1 MTRFSITDMFTRP
14 LFDNRI
20 GLAAIPRYTQ
30 DRHSLFRMSVT
41 HLLTRPRLLGALL
54 WLAALVVFALV
65 SVFTARQRLADELEV
80 TGRTL
85 HRLISQ
91 RVAQHDAH
99 LTSLIALSS
108 GAEPAPPGAAR
119 QVMESITRFYPRIV
133 WIALISLDSS
143 TAAPSAHTVVAVPDT
158 GVTNLTPLLG
168 EIAVQQRGRSF
179 IYPADS
185 KHYLLAKRAPG
196 DSPLAVVL
204 LIDPAQLLEPEER
217 PTFAHLKLS
226 LHGKTLLEQPADAA
240 FRTGV
245 AWLAAPHF
253 EKIID
258 GDGQQL
264 LLQLDRTLPL
274 AALIPPRQF
283 LGFALIAAL
292 LCAALV
298 FALRQRAAVA
308 RSQQEARAAEARLAM
323 QERETRLAHASRVN
337 SMGELASGIAHE
349 LTQPLTAL
357 LSRSQAALRL
367 AQTEKPNLPLISDT
381 LSLNV
386 REAKRAGEMLRRM
399 RDYASNKTPQ
409 RIPHN
414 LNTVVTEA
422 VALTH
427 ADLEQRGV
435 KLVLQ
440 LGAPAPHALV
450 DAIETEQV
458 LHNLIRNAADA
469 TGKDGVITIATGTQ
483 GGEAKIIVSDNG
495 PGIAPDLLPKL
506 FTPFVTTKSDGMG
519 LGLSLCATLVER
531 VDGRIEADNPATGG
545 ARFTISLPGLDH
557 QSEAA
562 Q

>member
-1 MTRFSITDMFTRP
+1 M
-14 LFDNRI
+14 
-20 GLAAIPRYTQ
+20 
-30 DRHSLFRMSVT
+30 T
-41 HLLTRPRLLGALL
+41 HLLSKPRLLGTIL
-54 WLAALVVFALV
+54 WLAVLAVFAFA
-65 SVFTARQRLADELEV
+65 SVYTARQRLADELEV

-108 GAEPAPPGAAR
+108 GSEPAPPGAAR

-133 WIALISLDSS
+133 WIALIALEGSS
-143 TAAPSAHTVVAVPDT
+143 ATPSAQTVVAVPDT
-158 GVTNLTPLLG
+158 GGIDLAPRLG
-168 EIAVQQRGRSF
+168 EIAAQPRGRSF
-179 IYPADS
+179 IYPADD

-196 DSPLAVVL
+196 NSPLAVVL

-226 LHGKTLLEQPADAA
+226 LHGQTLFEQSADPTSGA
-240 FRTGV
+240 GV
-245 AWLAAPHF
+245 PWLAAPHF
-253 EKIID
+253 EKVID

-292 LCAALV
+292 LCVALV
-298 FALRQRAAVA
+298 FALRQRAAVT
-308 RSQQEARAAEARLAM
+308 RSQQQARAAEARLAIK
-323 QERETRLAHASRVN
+323 ERETRLAHASRVN

-367 AQTEKPNLPLISDT
+367 AQADQPNLSLISDT

-409 RIPHN
+409 RILHN
-414 LNTVVTEA
+414 LNTIVTEA

-427 ADLEQRGV
+427 ADLERRGV
-435 KLVLQ
+435 TLALQ
-440 LGAPAPHALV
+440 PGEPAPHALV

-469 TGKDGVITIATGTQ
+469 TGENGVITIATGMQ
-483 GGEAKIIVSDNG
+483 AGEARIVVSDNG
-495 PGIAPDLLPKL
+495 PGIAPDLLPRL

-531 VDGRIEADNPATGG
+531 VDGRIEADNPAGGG
-545 ARFTISLPGLDH
+545 ARFIISLPLIEP

>member
-1 MTRFSITDMFTRP
+1 MAAPRRLNPRCAPGSASLYSDKPHRP
-14 LFDNRI
+14 GIL
-20 GLAAIPRYTQ
+20 
-30 DRHSLFRMSVT
+30 VT
-41 HLLTRPRLLGALL
+41 HLLAKPRLLGAIL
-54 WLAALVVFALV
+54 WLAALAVFAFA
-65 SVFTARQRLADELEV
+65 SVYTARQRLADELEV

-108 GAEPAPPGAAR
+108 GSEPAPPGAAR

-133 WIALISLDSS
+133 WIALVALEGSS
-143 TAAPSAHTVVAVPDT
+143 ATLSAQTVVAVPDR
-158 GVTNLTPLLG
+158 GGIDLAPRLG
-168 EIAVQQRGRSF
+168 EIAAQPRGRSF
-179 IYPADS
+179 IYPADD

-196 DSPLAVVL
+196 NSPLAVVL

-226 LHGKTLLEQPADAA
+226 LHGQTLFAQSADP
-240 FRTGV
+240 TSGDGV
-245 AWLAAPHF
+245 PWLTAPHF
-253 EKIID
+253 EKVID

-264 LLQLDRTLPL
+264 LLQLDRALPL

-292 LCAALV
+292 FCVALV

-308 RSQQEARAAEARLAM
+308 HSQQQARAAEARLAIK
-323 QERETRLAHASRVN
+323 ERETRLAHASRVN

-367 AQTEKPNLPLISDT
+367 AQADQPNLPLISDT

-409 RIPHN
+409 RILHN
-414 LNTVVTEA
+414 LNTIVTEA

-427 ADLEQRGV
+427 ADLERRGV
-435 KLVLQ
+435 TLVLQ
-440 LGAPAPHALV
+440 LDEPAPHALV

-458 LHNLIRNAADA
+458 LHNLIRNAAD
-469 TGKDGVITIATGTQ
+469 TNGENGVITIATGTQ
-483 GGEAKIIVSDNG
+483 AGEARIVVSDNG
-495 PGIAPDLLPKL
+495 PGIAPDLLPRL

-531 VDGRIEADNPATGG
+531 VDGRIEADNQASGG
-545 ARFTISLPGLDH
+545 ARFTISLPLIEP
-557 QSEAA
+557 QSGAA